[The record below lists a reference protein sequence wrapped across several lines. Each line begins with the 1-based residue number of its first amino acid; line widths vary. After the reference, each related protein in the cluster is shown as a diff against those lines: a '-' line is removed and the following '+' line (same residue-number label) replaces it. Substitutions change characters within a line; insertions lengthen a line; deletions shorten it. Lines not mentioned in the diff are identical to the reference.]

1 MSRILDYRETERVKR
16 VEVGR
21 LPGQVNG
28 HDRFRPRSDEGGDV
42 LGVDVQVA
50 FTDVREDGC
59 RSRVDNHVR
68 RRRPGDRRRDHLVA
82 RPDADRERGKVES
95 GRPGR
100 DGERVLRS
108 CVLGEALLELGRA
121 RPRRQPA
128 RAQGL
133 GDGRDLLLPD
143 RRRLEAEKGATWAG

>member
-1 MSRILDYRETERVKR
+1 MGRVLDHREAERVKR

-21 LPGQVNG
+21 LPGEVNG
-28 HDRFRPRSDEGGDV
+28 HDRLRPRSDEGGDV

-50 FTDVREDGC
+50 LADVREDGC
-59 RSRVDNHVR
+59 GPRVDDHVR

-82 RPDADRERGKVES
+82 RPDAERERGEVES
-95 GRPGR
+95 SRPGR
-100 DGERVLRS
+100 DGERMLRS
-108 CVLGEALLELGRA
+108 RVLGEALLELGRA
-121 RPRRQPA
+121 RPCRQPA